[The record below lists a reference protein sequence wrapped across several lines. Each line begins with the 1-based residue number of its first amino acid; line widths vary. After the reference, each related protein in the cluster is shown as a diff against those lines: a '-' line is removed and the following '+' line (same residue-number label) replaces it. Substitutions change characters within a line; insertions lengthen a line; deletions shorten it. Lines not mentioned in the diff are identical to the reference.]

1 MTENEMTA
9 VYYFN
14 YEMDKAKKNMLKI
27 LRNESQMTDDEFSK
41 YMKKELIRYDDC
53 KEMRDYYISDCIV
66 LEEAHDV
73 SN

>member
-27 LRNESQMTDDEFSK
+27 LRNESNMTDDEFIK
-41 YMKKELIRYDDC
+41 YMNEELNRYNEC
-53 KEMRDYYISDCIV
+53 KEMKDYYIIDCNIRG
-66 LEEAHDV
+66 DV
-73 SN
+73 

>member
-27 LRNESQMTDDEFSK
+27 LRNESNMTDDEFIK
-41 YMKKELIRYDDC
+41 YMNKELIRYNDC
-53 KEMRDYYISDCIV
+53 KEMRDYYISDCNIRG
-66 LEEAHDV
+66 DV
-73 SN
+73 

>member
-27 LRNESQMTDDEFSK
+27 LRNESKMTDDEFIK
-41 YMKKELIRYDDC
+41 YMNKELNRYNEC
-53 KEMRDYYISDCIV
+53 KEMKDYYISDCNIRG
-66 LEEAHDV
+66 DV
-73 SN
+73 

>member
-27 LRNESQMTDDEFSK
+27 LRNESNMTDDEFIK
-41 YMKKELIRYDDC
+41 YMNKELNRYNEC
-53 KEMRDYYISDCIV
+53 KEMRDYYISDCNIRG
-66 LEEAHDV
+66 DV
-73 SN
+73 

>member
-27 LRNESQMTDDEFSK
+27 LRNESQMTDDEFIK
-41 YMKKELIRYDDC
+41 YMNKELIRYEEC
-53 KEMRDYYISDCIV
+53 KEMRDYYISDCNIRG
-66 LEEAHDV
+66 DV
-73 SN
+73 

>member
-27 LRNESQMTDDEFSK
+27 LRNESQMTDDEFIK
-41 YMKKELIRYDDC
+41 YMNKELIRYKEC
-53 KEMRDYYISDCIV
+53 KEMRDYYISDCNIRG
-66 LEEAHDV
+66 DV
-73 SN
+73 

>member
-1 MTENEMTA
+1 MTENEMLA
-9 VYYFN
+9 VRYFN
-14 YEMDKAKKNMLKI
+14 DEMYKAKKHMLKI

-41 YMKKELIRYDDC
+41 YMNIELIRYDKC
-53 KEMRDYYISDCIV
+53 KKMKDYYISDCNM

>member
-9 VYYFN
+9 LYHFN

-27 LRNESQMTDDEFSK
+27 LRNESQMTDDEFIK
-41 YMKKELIRYDDC
+41 YMNKELIRYEDC
-53 KEMRDYYISDCIV
+53 KEMRDYYINDCNM
-66 LEEAHDV
+66 LEGVYDV

>member
-53 KEMRDYYISDCIV
+53 KEMRDYYIYDCNIRG
-66 LEEAHDV
+66 DV
-73 SN
+73 